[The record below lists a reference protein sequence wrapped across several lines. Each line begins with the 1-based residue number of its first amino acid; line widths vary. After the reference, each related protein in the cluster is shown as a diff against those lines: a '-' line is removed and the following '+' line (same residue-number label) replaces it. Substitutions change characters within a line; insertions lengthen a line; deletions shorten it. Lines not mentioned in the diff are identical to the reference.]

1 MHRNISKWRKEISVS
16 PVTGSDNRKP
26 NRKKWKILKKYRE
39 TNAREFAQL
48 TEKIRQKVQAKAQRI
63 RRHEKKENPVHPE

>member
-1 MHRNISKWRKEISVS
+1 MEKIDIS
-16 PVTGSDNRKP
+16 TGSDNGKP
-26 NRKKWKILKKYRE
+26 NRKKWKIFKKYRV

-63 RRHEKKENPVHPE
+63 RRQEK